1 MFKLVFCIVG
11 ICLFIF
17 SITFR
22 FIVLNLFT
30 VVRTGIS
37 DIYYY
42 FKHKKYNECKW
53 YGKLYMFT
61 AQDSQAF
68 GCGKSLSFPYITQ
81 AIGLCVI
88 YCYYL
93 FLRSRKRLLSLTT

>member
-30 VVRTGIS
+30 VVKTGIS

-42 FKHKKYNECKW
+42 FNSYKFGHKRVYNRGHTDCSN
-53 YGKLYMFT
+53 F
-61 AQDSQAF
+61 
-68 GCGKSLSFPYITQ
+68 
-81 AIGLCVI
+81 
-88 YCYYL
+88 
-93 FLRSRKRLLSLTT
+93 